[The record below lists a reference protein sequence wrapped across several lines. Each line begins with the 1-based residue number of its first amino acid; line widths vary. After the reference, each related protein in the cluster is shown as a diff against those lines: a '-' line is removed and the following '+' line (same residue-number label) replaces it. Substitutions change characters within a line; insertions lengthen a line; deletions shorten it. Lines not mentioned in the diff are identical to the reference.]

1 MKPILTIAI
10 PAYNMEWCLE
20 KNLSTYFS
28 PDLEDD
34 LEVIIL
40 NNCSSDRTSEI
51 AQRFCKKYPKI
62 FKQFN
67 RESRGYGSSINAAL
81 KVAQGT
87 YFRVIDADDWVD
99 TEELKRFLQYLQNC
113 DTDIVQT
120 DYTIVDMQTGARIL
134 RAAQTFGINY
144 ETLYTD
150 FSCAIKTLPAIH
162 STTYRTNLL
171 RDHGFYMQDNTFF
184 VDEEY
189 IVLPF
194 LYAKNIIYYPCN
206 VYQYQVANPEQ
217 STSPRNRGKYAE
229 HRERVIKRLIQQY
242 QQAKQAGSAKA
253 APFALEY
260 CSTRIRAGVADHFT
274 TLYIYVDDRKYGRTL
289 ANRWKESV
297 YSWIDFRCRCK
308 QIILYIF
315 NMIRITPKKYEIL
328 KKRTTQ
334 FWSHIRCNIKI
345 M

>member
-99 TEELKRFLQYLQNC
+99 TEELKRFLQYLQSC

-253 APFALEY
+253 PFALEY